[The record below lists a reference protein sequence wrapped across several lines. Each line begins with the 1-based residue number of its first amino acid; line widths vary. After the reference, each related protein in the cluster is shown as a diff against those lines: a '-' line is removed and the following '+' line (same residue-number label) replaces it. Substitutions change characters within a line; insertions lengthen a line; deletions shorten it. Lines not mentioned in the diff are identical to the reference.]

1 MVKVSIAD
9 GEFVVRGTFD
19 FGYMGLYHD
28 DEISIMEDV
37 SGIRDWETVSEA
49 LDIDSCTDEE
59 IADFLTNYINGL
71 EAKIQKN
78 IKLLNDN
85 FLILIFD
92 DMYQCGNEFWET
104 EGLYLP
110 EFMPDDPE
118 TVYDDAATDEIDNL
132 MRIFS
137 STPNDGTV
145 QKPDAEAMLRK
156 LFPMFAFDAFISG
169 LKAESI
175 GLMDNY
181 ISFQCTDSFGGV
193 VACGAYDD
201 LDSNLNFTD
210 WHNF

>member
-1 MVKVSIAD
+1 MVQVKLEQDDFHVY
-9 GEFVVRGTFD
+9 GTFD

-28 DEISIMEDV
+28 DDISIMEDV
-37 SGIRDWETVSEA
+37 TGIREWETVSEA
-49 LDIDSCTDEE
+49 LDIDTCTDEE

-85 FLILIFD
+85 FLIMIFD

-118 TVYDDAATDEIDNL
+118 TVYDAASDEIDNL

-145 QKPDAEAMLRK
+145 EKPDAEAILRE

-169 LKAESI
+169 LKADSI
-175 GLMDNY
+175 GLMDRY
-181 ISFQCTDSFGGV
+181 ISFQCTDSFGGAI
-193 VACGAYDD
+193 ACGAYDN

-210 WHNF
+210 WHNY